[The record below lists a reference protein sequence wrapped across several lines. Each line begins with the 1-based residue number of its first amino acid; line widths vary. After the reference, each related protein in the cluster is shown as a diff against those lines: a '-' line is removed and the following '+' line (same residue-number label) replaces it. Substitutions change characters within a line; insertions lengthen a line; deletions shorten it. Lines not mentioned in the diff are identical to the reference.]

1 MEPGEGVQHVLRLA
15 ERNVELEKERKEGS
29 GTRKKNVILAAS
41 GSVASIKV
49 LLLVEQLSAFANVR
63 CAYHNSLK

>member
-1 MEPGEGVQHVLRLA
+1 MEPGEGAQHVLRLA
-15 ERNVELEKERKEGS
+15 ERNVELERERKEGS

-63 CAYHNSLK
+63 NLLK